1 MTIDG
6 AEIKQNKYAEKIDE
20 LRAYPAR
27 GSKYIGLKESV
38 SKNVKK
44 KKIMTDGK
52 KLFVGLKMEYYC
64 FLKKKIQKLI
74 AVIYN

>member
-44 KKIMTDGK
+44 KIMTDGK
-52 KLFVGLKMEYYC
+52 KLFVGLKMKYYC

-74 AVIYN
+74 ALIKNW